1 MALDFPWEAYME
13 ANQRKQKNQ
22 QQLAQIFGQTL
33 GNLGQDVGQGI
44 QNYQAKQKKLKDQ
57 KQTSD
62 AVDALTKDNPQLAA
76 YGGVF
81 KRDPA
86 LMGQLL
92 PGLTKPQ
99 KPNSEYSPIPGFLS
113 QGHPVLYD
121 KTDPS
126 KTTVLPVRGEATGG
140 SQMAGVRK
148 NQFTMQDLPS
158 NQGPTTAAGAAYQ
171 VKVAGRQGKSLI
183 AKYSTPQRIG
193 LAGGEAAR
201 AVLRASPTDEAMR
214 NANFSDNTINHWNQL
229 KQKLTSNPQEAMNNV
244 AVRREMYNL
253 FDEMDKSASPLIANQ
268 LDDIESIM
276 GPLPK
281 GVRQRQMGET
291 LPDIPFIEI
300 PGQAPQQTGAQ
311 QGGNSGWGI
320 QRVQ

>member
-33 GNLGQDVGQGI
+33 GTLGQDVGQGI

-113 QGHPVLYD
+113 HGHPVLYD

-140 SQMAGVRK
+140 SQMAGVRSK
-148 NQFTMQDLPS
+148 QFTLQDLPS
-158 NQGPTTAAGAAYQ
+158 NQGPNTAGGAAYQ
-171 VKVAGRQGKSLI
+171 VKVAARQGKNLI
-183 AKYSTPQRIG
+183 AKAGSSQRLG
-193 LAGGEAAR
+193 LASGDLAR
-201 AVLRASPTDEAMR
+201 AVLRASPTDEAMH
-214 NANFSDNTINHWNQL
+214 NANFSDNTINRWSQI
-229 KQKLTSNPQEAMNNV
+229 KQKITSDPGQINNP
-244 AVRREMYNL
+244 AVRKEIYNI
-253 FDEMDKSASPLIANQ
+253 FDEMDKSASPFIKNQ
-268 LDDIESIM
+268 LDDM
-276 GPLPK
+276 ADAGFPVTAATRK
-281 GVRQRQMGET
+281 RQMGET

-300 PGQAPQQTGAQ
+300 PGQAPQQTGTQ